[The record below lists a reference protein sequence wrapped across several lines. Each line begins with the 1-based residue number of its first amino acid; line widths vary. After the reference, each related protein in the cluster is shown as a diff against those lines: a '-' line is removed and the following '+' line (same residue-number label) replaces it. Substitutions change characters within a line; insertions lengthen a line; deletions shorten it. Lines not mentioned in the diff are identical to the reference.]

1 MWQSCWLLH
10 TLNAFGAK
18 SPACV
23 APPLEIRAVSCM
35 GVMGRGWMFG
45 CVLALHFASLP
56 SLVLRAPFVRP
67 HRSAHPLRA
76 AICCAEPAEMKLK
89 EIKAELDELG
99 VSWKGVCFERDD
111 MVRALVDA
119 RARGPAP
126 AEATSQTAEPEAQP
140 AAATAEPAAAA
151 AAAADET
158 AAAAAEPAAPAA
170 DDSAAYEAAY
180 GPAFEAAMKLK
191 VKELR
196 AELAGRNIGWGDAV
210 EKVCLCQPPAHGASL
225 RD

>member
-1 MWQSCWLLH
+1 M
-10 TLNAFGAK
+10 
-18 SPACV
+18 
-23 APPLEIRAVSCM
+23 
-35 GVMGRGWMFG
+35 
-45 CVLALHFASLP
+45 LALHFATLP

-67 HRSAHPLRA
+67 HRSAHLRA
-76 AICCAEPAEMKLK
+76 GICCAEPAEMKLK

-111 MVRALVDA
+111 LVRALVDA

-151 AAAADET
+151 P
-158 AAAAAEPAAPAA
+158 AAAAEPAAPAA

>member
-1 MWQSCWLLH
+1 
-10 TLNAFGAK
+10 
-18 SPACV
+18 
-23 APPLEIRAVSCM
+23 M
-35 GVMGRGWMFG
+35 GVIGRGWMFG

-140 AAATAEPAAAA
+140 AAAAP
-151 AAAADET
+151 
-158 AAAAAEPAAPAA
+158 AAAAEPAAPAA